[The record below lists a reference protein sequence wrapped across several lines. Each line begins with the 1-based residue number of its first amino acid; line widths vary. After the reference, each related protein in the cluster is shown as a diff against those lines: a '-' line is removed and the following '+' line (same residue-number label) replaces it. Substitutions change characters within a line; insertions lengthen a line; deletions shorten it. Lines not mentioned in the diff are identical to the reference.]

1 MKRML
6 WVILMMSIGAT
17 FTSPLFPLYQERYQL
32 TSLQITILFAVYAL
46 FLLPSL
52 LIVGS
57 RGSGWGLKRVLRAS
71 IWISILATLLFM
83 TSQQA
88 WMVYAA
94 RILEG
99 VAYGTFTGTAVAFLL
114 KQSSKEQAKKAITL
128 SGITVSVGFG
138 LGPAMTGLVIQYLHF
153 MPLRVP
159 FWLLTLLLFSAWIAL
174 ETLKDRDFMTKKGH
188 AKAAKVVPAP
198 ISLGVPDPIRS
209 HFWSF
214 SALPIFTLFTL
225 NGIILSLIPS
235 FVKSVIHTSNLSVS
249 GLLILLL
256 LGGGALMQLTPIVKQ
271 PVNRLRFGILLLS
284 VGAWLVVFSGSTGSI
299 SLLWLGVLI
308 QAIGSGWTFQISLQL
323 AGELPDLDARPK
335 VITTFYLAGYSGFI
349 VPIVGTGA
357 LSYFFDLHVSLIV
370 LNTLASLLV
379 LYMLAYSVRFARY
392 YHDRKAVAAE
402 GQSLPVPKPPC
413 GKAAA
418 EQS

>member
-6 WVILMMSIGAT
+6 WVILMMSVGAT
-17 FTSPLFPLYQERYQL
+17 FTSPLFPLYQEHYQL
-32 TSLQITILFAVYAL
+32 SSLQITILFAVYAL

-57 RGSGWGLKRVLRAS
+57 RGSRWGLKRVLRIS
-71 IWISILATLLFM
+71 IWISIAATILFM
-83 TSQQA
+83 GSQQA
-88 WMVYAA
+88 WLVYAA

-99 VAYGTFTGTAVAFLL
+99 IAYGTFTGTAVAFLL
-114 KQSSKEQAKKAITL
+114 QQSPKGQAKKAITL

-138 LGPAMTGLVIQYLHF
+138 LGPALTGLVIQYVHV

-159 FWLLTLLLFSAWIAL
+159 FWFLTLLLVSAWAAL
-174 ETLKDRDFMTKKGH
+174 ETLKDHDFEAQKSRDET
-188 AKAAKVVPAP
+188 APAP
-198 ISLGVPDPIRS
+198 ISLGVPADIRR

-235 FVKSVIHTSNLSVS
+235 FVKSVIHTTNLSVS

-256 LGGGALMQLTPIVKQ
+256 LGGGALMQLLPWVKY
-271 PVNRLRFGILLLS
+271 PVTRLRIGIVLLAI
-284 VGAWLVVFSGSTGSI
+284 GAWLVVFSGSTGSI
-299 SLLWLGVLI
+299 ILLWIGVLV

-323 AGELPDLDARPK
+323 AGELPNPEERPK
-335 VITTFYLAGYSGFI
+335 VITSFYLAGYSGFI
-349 VPIVGTGA
+349 VPIVGTGI
-357 LSYFFDLHVSLIV
+357 LTYFFDLHVSLIV
-370 LNTLASLLV
+370 LNILASLLV

-392 YHDRKAVAAE
+392 YSARKSQLLSQEQTISAAPKIGCE
-402 GQSLPVPKPPC
+402 GALQ
-413 GKAAA
+413 
-418 EQS
+418 EQF